1 MDSFDLS
8 PFVHRPVQERSRI
21 ALARIIAG
29 ASEVLV
35 REGHDRFS
43 MADIAEAAG
52 LPVGNIYRRFKGKDS
67 IVQAISLDTFT
78 RLEDV
83 IRSRLQ
89 GHHFVSVGAVVA
101 ELASAMAAMSEQNEG
116 LFRVLVSYPIT
127 SADLRNI
134 VLAGRRRLVSI
145 YKNAIS
151 GFLHDL
157 PEPRRDIAIGIS
169 YHIVASAIVS
179 KSRGD
184 DPTLI
189 EISWAEL
196 AQEITEAATSYLKHA
211 CSRDL
216 E

>member
-1 MDSFDLS
+1 MGSYELS

-35 REGHDRFS
+35 REGHDSFS

-52 LPVGNIYRRFKGKDS
+52 MPVGNIYRRFKGKDS

-78 RLEDV
+78 RLEDLV
-83 IRSRLQ
+83 RARMQ
-89 GHHFVSVGAVVA
+89 GHHFANASEVVA
-101 ELASAMAAMSEQNEG
+101 ELASGMATMSEQNEG
-116 LFRVLVSYPIT
+116 LFRVLLSYSIT
-127 SADLRNI
+127 SADLRDI

-145 YKNAIS
+145 YKDAVS
-151 GFLHDL
+151 CFLQDL
-157 PEPRRDIAIGIS
+157 PEPRRDVVIGIS
-169 YHIVASAIVS
+169 YHIVASAFVS

-189 EISWAEL
+189 EISWSDL
-196 AQEITEAATSYLKHA
+196 AQEVSKAATGYLGEA
-211 CSRDL
+211 G
-216 E
+216 

>member
-1 MDSFDLS
+1 MDSYELS

-35 REGHDRFS
+35 REGHDNFS

-78 RLEDV
+78 RLEDL
-83 IRSRLQ
+83 IRDRLQ
-89 GHHFVSVGAVVA
+89 GHHFPSAGAVVA
-101 ELASAMAAMSEQNEG
+101 ELASGMATMSEQNEG
-116 LFRVLVSYPIT
+116 LFRVLVSYPVT
-127 SADLRNI
+127 SADLREI

-145 YKNAIS
+145 YQDAIS
-151 GFLHDL
+151 GFLQDL
-157 PEPRRDIAIGIS
+157 PEPRRDLVIGVS

-184 DPTLI
+184 DPTMI
-189 EISWAEL
+189 GMSWAEL
-196 AQEITEAATSYLKHA
+196 AQEMTKAATSYLKA
-211 CSRDL
+211 AG
-216 E
+216 

>member
-1 MDSFDLS
+1 MDSYELS
-8 PFVHRPVQERSRI
+8 PFVRRPLQERSRI

-35 REGHDRFS
+35 REGHDSFS

-78 RLEDV
+78 RLEAI
-83 IRSRLQ
+83 IRDRLQ
-89 GHHFVSVGAVVA
+89 GHRFASASEVVT
-101 ELASAMAAMSEQNEG
+101 ELAAAMAVTSEQNEG
-116 LFRVLVSYPIT
+116 LFRVLLSYQIT
-127 SADLRNI
+127 SADLRGI

-145 YKNAIS
+145 YKDALS
-151 GFLHDL
+151 GFLQDL
-157 PEPRRDIAIGIS
+157 PEPRRDLVIGVS
-169 YHIVASAIVS
+169 YHLVAAAIVS

-189 EISWAEL
+189 DISWHDL
-196 AQEITEAATSYLKHA
+196 AQEVAKAATAYLNEA
-211 CSRDL
+211 R
-216 E
+216 